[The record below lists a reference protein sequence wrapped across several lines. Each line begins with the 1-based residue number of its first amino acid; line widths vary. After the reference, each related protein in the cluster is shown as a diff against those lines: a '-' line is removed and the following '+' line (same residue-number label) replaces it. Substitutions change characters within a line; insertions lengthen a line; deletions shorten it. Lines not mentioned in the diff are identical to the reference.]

1 MESKLIF
8 MVVAVKKILKER
20 DLMYKFL
27 KNMESENFKVYE
39 TGANF
44 ICFESK
50 NCDEIN
56 EYLLK
61 NDILIRSFPDLNLL
75 RVTVGKEN
83 ENLKFKEVM
92 EELKNHGKI

>member
-1 MESKLIF
+1 MFYVNQCSPLHALLSTF
-8 MVVAVKKILKER
+8 
-20 DLMYKFL
+20 
-27 KNMESENFKVYE
+27 MESENFKVYE
-39 TGANF
+39 TGTNF

-83 ENLKFKEVM
+83 DIEDRKSVV
-92 EELKNHGKI
+92 